1 MDRITNVA
9 LSNTILADNQ
19 RTLAQLATYQEQ
31 LSSGKRINQVSDDP
45 VAARTTLR
53 YRAESLQTDKYIDNI
68 AKGSSFMDAADSA
81 FSEMGTVLDE
91 AKKLA
96 VQGANASQDAS
107 SRQALATSVDSLLSR
122 LVDLANTVHDGRYIF
137 AGTNT
142 LTQPFAR
149 SADGQQV
156 TYAGN
161 LDTFSV
167 QVGPASTV
175 AVNQDGHTLFQ
186 GAVDVFKT
194 LGDMRDA
201 LTANDG
207 QKIADQIAD
216 IDTASAHVNDL
227 QGAMGGR
234 QKRLELANNQLA
246 STKTNLSELIS
257 KAEDV
262 DYTKTIS
269 SFQLAQTAL
278 QAGLQAGA
286 KVIKPTLLDYL

>member
-1 MDRITNVA
+1 MDRTTNVA
-9 LSNTILADNQ
+9 LNNTVLRDNQ
-19 RTLAQLATYQEQ
+19 RTLARLGTYQEQ
-31 LSSGKRINQVSDDP
+31 LSSGKRINRVSDDP
-45 VAARTTLR
+45 VQARTALR
-53 YRAESLQTDKYIDNI
+53 YRAESVQIDKYIDNI
-68 AKGSSFMDAADSA
+68 AKGGAFMDAADSA
-81 FSEMGTVLDE
+81 FSEMGKVLDE

-107 SRQALATSVDSLLSR
+107 SRKALATSVDSLLSR

-137 AGTNT
+137 AGTDT
-142 LTQPFAR
+142 LTQPFNR
-149 SADGQQV
+149 SADGASV
-156 TYAGN
+156 EYDGN
-161 LDTFSV
+161 LDSFSV

-175 AVNQDGHTLFQ
+175 VVNQDGHTLFQ

-194 LGDMRDA
+194 LGEMRDA
-201 LTANDG
+201 LAANDG
-207 QKIADQIAD
+207 QEVATLVADV
-216 IDTASAHVNDL
+216 DTASSHVNDL

-246 STKTNLSELIS
+246 SAKTNLSELIS

-269 SFQLAQTAL
+269 DFQMAQTAL

-286 KVIKPTLLDYL
+286 KVIRPTLLDYL